1 MGEMK
6 RTSVSLERVNV
17 LPFSLSYLVPF
28 SLAVWLRISM
38 AI

>member
-6 RTSVSLERVNV
+6 RILISLERVIV
-17 LPFSLSYLVPF
+17 LPFSLSYLPF
-28 SLAVWLRISM
+28 SLAEWLRISM